1 MRISDWSSDVC
12 SSDLQACTRRA
23 VLNLLNARHRD
34 DPRPLDPDC
43 PCPTCAD
50 YSRAYL
56 HHLFK
61 AKEMLAPILLSR
73 HNLHHYQQLMAGL
86 RDAIAAGRL
95 DVYVAVFDGPE
106 ATGALAAP
114 RTSARSFLALRRIE
128 GGSLRRCVGAVLGRP
143 RAIDRQHNKDNQG
156 ENE

>member
-12 SSDLQACTRRA
+12 SSDLSTVPTRM
-23 VLNLLNARHRD
+23 LLNARHHD

-61 AKEMLAPILLSR
+61 AKEMLGPILLSR

-95 DVYVAVFDGPE
+95 EDFVADFRSEERRVGKECVSTCRSRWSPE
-106 ATGALAAP
+106 
-114 RTSARSFLALRRIE
+114 
-128 GGSLRRCVGAVLGRP
+128 
-143 RAIDRQHNKDNQG
+143 H
-156 ENE
+156 